1 MQENNRGSASRLL
14 EMQADII
21 FRNGMGHWHF
31 LSLAGPRFA
40 VNSRGG
46 NAAASIVS
54 GH

>member
-1 MQENNRGSASRLL
+1 
-14 EMQADII
+14 
-21 FRNGMGHWHF
+21 MGHWHF

-46 NAAASIVS
+46 NAALSIVS